1 MKLQKVRD
9 HICTYKLLVHQLKL
23 LGDNE
28 RDELQEQDGV
38 VNIHWINSIDDGV
51 FHIVECFGGFK

>member
-1 MKLQKVRD
+1 MTIFAHTNYLCIKLKN
-9 HICTYKLLVHQLKL
+9 

-38 VNIHWINSIDDGV
+38 VNIHWINSMDDGV
-51 FHIVECFGGFK
+51 FHIVKCFGGFK